1 MFNLNYTF
9 DNGLQTVQAH
19 VLVCLNGSY
28 LPVCDLGWDDR
39 DAQVVCN
46 NQFGS
51 NYSKRDEVN
60 MIVELLNHMCL
71 FSVGEVFTPQFP
83 LNFTGSRNYVAQ
95 DVMCNGT
102 ESYVSE
108 CAYSP
113 PTPACYEGNRAAGV
127 TCREGR
133 YGL

>member
-1 MFNLNYTF
+1 MSKTVFLFVADCSDGDIRLFNLNYTY

-51 NYSKRDEVN
+51 NYSKRDKVN
-60 MIVELLNHMCL
+60 MIVELLK
-71 FSVGEVFTPQFP
+71 P
-83 LNFTGSRNYVAQ
+83 
-95 DVMCNGT
+95 
-102 ESYVSE
+102 YVSFF
-108 CAYSP
+108 SW
-113 PTPACYEGNRAAGV
+113 
-127 TCREGR
+127 
-133 YGL
+133 